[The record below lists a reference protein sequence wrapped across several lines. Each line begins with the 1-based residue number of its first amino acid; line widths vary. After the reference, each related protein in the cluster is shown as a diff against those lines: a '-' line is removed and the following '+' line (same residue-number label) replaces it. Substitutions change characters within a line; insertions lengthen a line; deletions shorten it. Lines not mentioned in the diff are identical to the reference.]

1 MLTSYTRLPPRQASI
16 CLQTNQLEGNSV
28 EAARRLVT
36 LSFRNRGLDTPELDA
51 RLLIAYALG
60 LDHAALA
67 GQAKRRLMP
76 EEAARITGLA
86 NRRLRREPVAR
97 ILGTKEFWGLPFKI
111 NAHTFV
117 PRPETE
123 TVVEAALQAL
133 GQRRHCSQG
142 LRIADLGTG
151 PGTLV
156 LSLLSELREA
166 WGVGTDL
173 SGAALDCARC
183 NAAVQGVRAAFVAC
197 EYGAALQG
205 PIDLMVSNP
214 PYIPRSEIAMLEAEV
229 RAFDPR
235 IALDGGLD
243 GLDGYRAIATEA
255 RRLLSPGGILV
266 VELGAGQASA
276 VRSLVSAAGLASD
289 GPRPDLSGTPR
300 ALAARRLA

>member
-16 CLQTNQLEGNSV
+16 CLQTNQLAGNSV
-28 EAARRLVT
+28 EAARRLVA
-36 LSFRNRGLDTPELDA
+36 LSFRDRGLDTPELDA

-60 LDHAALA
+60 LDHTALA
-67 GQAKRRLMP
+67 GQAKRSLMP

-86 NRRLRREPVAR
+86 NRRLRREPIAR

-111 NAHTFV
+111 NAQTFV

-123 TVVEAALQAL
+123 AVVEAALQAL

-166 WGVGTDL
+166 WGVGTDI
-173 SGAALDCARC
+173 SATALDCARC
-183 NAAVQGVRAAFVAC
+183 NAAAHGVRAAFVAC

-205 PIDLMVSNP
+205 PIDLVVSNP
-214 PYIPRSEIAMLEAEV
+214 PYIPRSEIAMLEPEV
-229 RAFDPR
+229 SAFDPR

-243 GLDGYRAIATEA
+243 GLDGYRAIVTEA
-255 RRLLSPGGILV
+255 RRLLSPGGFLV
-266 VELGAGQASA
+266 VELGARQASA
-276 VRSLVSAAGLASD
+276 VRALVSAAGLASD
-289 GPRPDLSGTPR
+289 RPRSDLSGTPR
-300 ALAARRLA
+300 ALVARRLA

>member
-16 CLQTNQLEGNSV
+16 CLQTNQPAGNSV
-28 EAARRLVT
+28 EAARRLVA

-60 LDHAALA
+60 LDHTALA
-67 GQAKRRLMP
+67 GQAKRGLMP
-76 EEAARITGLA
+76 EEAARITDLA
-86 NRRLRREPVAR
+86 NRRLRREPIAR

-123 TVVEAALQAL
+123 AVVEAALQAL

-173 SGAALDCARC
+173 SAAALDCARC
-183 NAAVQGVRAAFVAC
+183 NAAAQGVRAAFVAC

-205 PIDLMVSNP
+205 PIDLVVSN
-214 PYIPRSEIAMLEAEV
+214 
-229 RAFDPR
+229 
-235 IALDGGLD
+235 
-243 GLDGYRAIATEA
+243 
-255 RRLLSPGGILV
+255 
-266 VELGAGQASA
+266 
-276 VRSLVSAAGLASD
+276 
-289 GPRPDLSGTPR
+289 
-300 ALAARRLA
+300 